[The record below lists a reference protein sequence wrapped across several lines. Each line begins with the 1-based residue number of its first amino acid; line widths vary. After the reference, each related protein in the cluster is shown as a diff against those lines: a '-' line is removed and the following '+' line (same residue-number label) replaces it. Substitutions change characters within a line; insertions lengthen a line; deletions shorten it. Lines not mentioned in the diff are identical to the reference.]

1 MNKWIEHIIEVL
13 SPNKWDT
20 GTPKMSNP
28 PKEPNQVGYNNYYK
42 VSNNYFGNGND
53 IDLLKVEFYVRK
65 KEGPVEVIKDRI
77 WTRQY
82 EIADAKRRLE
92 EAQKR
97 AEKAIELCGV
107 IETDIGILED
117 ELQEMEE
124 LLTKYYPNEPR

>member
-1 MNKWIEHIIEVL
+1 MNKWIEHIL
-13 SPNKWDT
+13 
-20 GTPKMSNP
+20 KMNAKDK
-28 PKEPNQVGYNNYYK
+28 KERNQVGYNNYYR
-42 VSNNYFGNGND
+42 VDSNYWGAKDQFD
-53 IDLLKVEFYVRK
+53 ILNAEFRIRK

-107 IETDIGILED
+107 IETDIGTLED
-117 ELQEMEE
+117 ELEEMQE
-124 LLTKYYPNEPR
+124 LLTKNYPNEPR